1 MWQIYKLVESQSEF
15 LTYQVLTHDKN
26 RLWEKR
32 EVGQLLVSF
41 WMLSLCN
48 SQGILS
54 EAELSSIDL
63 ELSSQSKLWSNSDF
77 KFLLLWPTAAISGG
91 LGTAE

>member
-1 MWQIYKLVESQSEF
+1 MLQIYKLVESKSEI
-15 LTYQVLTHDKN
+15 LSYQVLTHDKN

-32 EVGQLLVSF
+32 EMGQLLDSF

-48 SQGILS
+48 SQGTLS

-63 ELSSQSKLWSNSDF
+63 EL
-77 KFLLLWPTAAISGG
+77 
-91 LGTAE
+91 